1 MHKFYTIRFFMM
13 FISVI
18 LGISMLVCAAFS
30 TMFICLNRIVTLV
43 SNQGGAILKFQK
55 IAK

>member
-1 MHKFYTIRFFMM
+1 MM